1 LKLKKGKPE
10 AAIIRIR
17 NLLFKYFL
25 WLLVLLP
32 LKLSFFLSFK
42 NRKQTEENIESTNIG
57 RISQNKLIEN
67 SINYWRNEI
76 FDNLRKESFLTLTVM
91 KLTAL
96 IFQLLGLKK
105 NFKKSWKSRICFLLK
120 KERALTKITFFNKTV

>member
-1 LKLKKGKPE
+1 M
-10 AAIIRIR
+10 IIGFVT
-17 NLLFKYFL
+17 FKA
-25 WLLVLLP
+25 
-32 LKLSFFLSFK
+32 KFFLSFK
-42 NRKQTEENIESTNIG
+42 NRKKTEENIESTNIG

-105 NFKKSWKSRICFLLK
+105 NFKMSWKSKIYFLLK
-120 KERALTKITFFNKTV
+120 KESAYKNNFI

>member
-1 LKLKKGKPE
+1 M
-10 AAIIRIR
+10 IIGFVT
-17 NLLFKYFL
+17 FKA
-25 WLLVLLP
+25 
-32 LKLSFFLSFK
+32 KFFLSFK
-42 NRKQTEENIESTNIG
+42 NRKKTEENIESTNIG

-67 SINYWRNEI
+67 SINYWRTEI

-96 IFQLLGLKK
+96 IFQLLLGLKK